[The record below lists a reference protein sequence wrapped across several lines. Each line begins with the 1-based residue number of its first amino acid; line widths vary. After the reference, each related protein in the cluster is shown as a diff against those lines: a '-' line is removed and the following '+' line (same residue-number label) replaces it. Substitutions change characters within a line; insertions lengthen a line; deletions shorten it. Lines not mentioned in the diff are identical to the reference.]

1 MKALTN
7 NELSVFCSQFA
18 LILRSGISSIE
29 GLSILCEDT
38 PDGSGRQLLE
48 AALHKLQETG
58 SLYEALESTKVFPPY
73 MCSMVEIGE
82 LSGRLDDVMSTLA
95 EHYKREDALSKNI
108 KSAVTYPLVMLGLM
122 IAVLLVLIIKVLP
135 VFNQVFQQ
143 LGTSLTGFSGTML
156 EFGMLLGRYSFILII
171 LLLAAAG
178 LCIYF
183 CCSPKGHSLA
193 ARFSSRFFMTKRL
206 SEKIACSR
214 FAGGMYLS
222 LSSGL
227 DIDQSLDM
235 VSRLIA
241 HPSVRKKIKRI
252 QTMTAEGEGFADAVS
267 KTGIFSGVY
276 ARMITVG
283 FKTGAMDHVM
293 QQIYTQ
299 YDEEIENQ
307 MDTIVS
313 KLEPTLVAALS
324 IIVGLI
330 LLSVM
335 LPLMGIMSNI
345 G

>member
-18 LILRSGISSIE
+18 LILRSGISSLE

-38 PDGSGRQLLE
+38 PDGDGRQLLE

-82 LSGRLDDVMSTLA
+82 LSGRLDDVMSTLS
-95 EHYKREDALSKNI
+95 EHYKREDALAKNI
-108 KSAVTYPLVMLGLM
+108 KSAVAYPLVMLGLM
-122 IAVLLVLIIKVLP
+122 VAVLLVLIIKVLP

-143 LGTSLTGFSGTML
+143 LGTSLTGFSGKIL
-156 EFGMLLGRYSFILII
+156 ELGTLLGRYSFIFIALLLII
-171 LLLAAAG
+171 AG
-178 LCIYF
+178 ICVYLYR
-183 CCSPKGHSLA
+183 SPKGRS
-193 ARFSSRFFMTKRL
+193 RFSAFSSHFFMTKHL

-214 FAGGMYLS
+214 FADGMYLS

-235 VSRLIA
+235 VSRLIT
-241 HPSVRKKIKRI
+241 HPSVREKIKQI
-252 QTMTAEGEGFADAVS
+252 QSMTAEGESFADAVS
-267 KTGIFSGVY
+267 KSGIFSGVY

-299 YDEEIENQ
+299 YNEEIENQ
-307 MDTIVS
+307 MDNLVS
-313 KLEPTLVAALS
+313 KLEPTLVAVLS

-335 LPLMGIMSNI
+335 LPLMGIMTNI